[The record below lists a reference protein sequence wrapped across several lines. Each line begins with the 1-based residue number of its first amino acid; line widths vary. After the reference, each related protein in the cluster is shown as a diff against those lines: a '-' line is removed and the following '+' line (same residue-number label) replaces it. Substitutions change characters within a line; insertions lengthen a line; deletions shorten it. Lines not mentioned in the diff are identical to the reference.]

1 MYWLTIL
8 YGRKFDGTLYMH
20 LHQTG
25 EHACRLKQDSFFLI
39 IYTWHQRPTC
49 TPFMKEFDRLNSCNT
64 FKFQTSEKK
73 GTYSLHG
80 QQGDKVHGNERA
92 GFLQKRSEG

>member
-1 MYWLTIL
+1 
-8 YGRKFDGTLYMH
+8 
-20 LHQTG
+20 
-25 EHACRLKQDSFFLI
+25 
-39 IYTWHQRPTC
+39 
-49 TPFMKEFDRLNSCNT
+49 MKEFDRLNSCNT